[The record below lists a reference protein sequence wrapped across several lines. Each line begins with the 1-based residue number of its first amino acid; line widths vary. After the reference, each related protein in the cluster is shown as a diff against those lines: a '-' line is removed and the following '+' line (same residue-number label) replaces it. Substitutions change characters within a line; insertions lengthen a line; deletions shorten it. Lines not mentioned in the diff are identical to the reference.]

1 MHQKSKL
8 IEYIQYL
15 RAIAV
20 IFVFFYHLEIS
31 FFENGFLGVDIFFV
45 ISGFIIT
52 RMLLDDYYL
61 NLKFDLY
68 NFYIRRFKRIYPVLL
83 FFLIV
88 ALLIVILLSP
98 LDLFLGRFHVI
109 FFSLFGL
116 SNLYYMSTNI

>member
-1 MHQKSKL
+1 MYQKSKL

-45 ISGFIIT
+45 ISGFVIT
-52 RMLLDDYYL
+52 QMLLDDYYL

-68 NFYIRRFKRIYPVLL
+68 NFYIKRFKRIYPVLL

-116 SNLYYMSTNI
+116 SNFYYMF